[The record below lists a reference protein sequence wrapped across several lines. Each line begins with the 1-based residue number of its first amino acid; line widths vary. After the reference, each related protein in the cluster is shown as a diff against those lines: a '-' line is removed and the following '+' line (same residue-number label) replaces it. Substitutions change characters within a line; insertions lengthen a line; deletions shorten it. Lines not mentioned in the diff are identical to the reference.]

1 MIKQD
6 KKLARNKTLNSFM
19 QTFDPEKLSLQEM
32 LAELIELKHHKNNDI
47 FIELLAE
54 YLPSS
59 KQNTESDETLLY
71 LLNVPKDIRQ
81 QDKAILTECLRI
93 TMQYVHDKK
102 ISFNHPLTT
111 LIMEFCIAYSG
122 INDSYGIGLDLVFN
136 DVEAKI
142 GHLPIEDLA
151 IYDEENSQVTI
162 AFFEIT
168 RLFLTFFNLD
178 LYNKFLLELTTKEG
192 ISFNFDQLGDTHGD
206 FLHSLL
212 IMPIAKRYI
221 AISKFLI
228 DKKIDTKIHPLKL
241 SIHTPDI
248 PDYAAE
254 YYGIDDMEEVA

>member
-19 QTFDPEKLSLQEM
+19 QTFDPDKLSLQEM
-32 LAELIELKHHKNNDI
+32 LAEIVELKHHKNNAI
-47 FIELLAE
+47 FIELLAA

-59 KQNTESDETLLY
+59 KQNTESDATLLY
-71 LLNVPKDIRQ
+71 LLNVSNDIRQ

-93 TMQYVHDKK
+93 TMRYVHDKK

-151 IYDEENSQVTI
+151 IYDEENTQVTI

-192 ISFNFDQLGDTHGD
+192 ISFNFDHLGDKHGD
-206 FLHSLL
+206 FLNSLL
-212 IMPIAKRYI
+212 LLPLAKRYI
-221 AISKFLI
+221 KLSKFLI
-228 DKKIDTKIHPLKL
+228 EKKIIPKISLL
-241 SIHTPDI
+241 NLTIHTPDI
-248 PDYAAE
+248 PDYAAD
-254 YYGIDDMEEVA
+254 YYDLTDIED